1 MGRSRYKMHEEY
13 YPYFITCTA
22 KSGLPLFSIPAVAE
36 IILDN
41 LMYLQRQREVT
52 LYGYVIM
59 ENHFHA
65 IVLGDDLSK
74 KLRLTKS
81 FMARQIVDLLQDLN
95 KFKYLGELQFRK
107 LSHKKRS
114 DYQVWEEGFH
124 PKQIVS
130 DEMMSQKLEYIHFN
144 PVVRGF
150 VDSPSDWR
158 YSSARNYNGEAGL
171 IPVTLY
177 SG

>member
-1 MGRSRYKMHEEY
+1 MGRSRYKIYEEH

-22 KSGLPLFSIPAVAE
+22 KSGLPLFSIPVVAA

-41 LMYLQRQREVT
+41 LVYLQQQRGIT

-65 IVLGDDLSK
+65 VVLGEDLSK

-81 FMARQIVDLLQDLN
+81 FMARQIVDSLYESNKNKHLN
-95 KFKYLGELQFRK
+95 ELRLRK
-107 LSHKKRS
+107 LTHKVRS

-124 PKQIVS
+124 PKQISS
-130 DEMMSQKLEYIHFN
+130 DEIMSQKLDYIHFN
-144 PVVRGF
+144 PVARGF
-150 VDSPSDWR
+150 VDAPRDWR
-158 YSSARNYNGEAGL
+158 YSSARNYSGEVGL
-171 IPVTLY
+171 IPVTMY

>member
-1 MGRSRYKMHEEY
+1 
-13 YPYFITCTA
+13 
-22 KSGLPLFSIPAVAE
+22 
-36 IILDN
+36 
-41 LMYLQRQREVT
+41 
-52 LYGYVIM
+52 
-59 ENHFHA
+59 
-65 IVLGDDLSK
+65 
-74 KLRLTKS
+74 
-81 FMARQIVDLLQDLN
+81 MARQIVDLLQDLN
-95 KFKYLGELQFRK
+95 KFKYLDELQFRK

-130 DEMMSQKLEYIHFN
+130 DEMMSQKLEYVHFN
-144 PVVRGF
+144 PVARSF
-150 VDSPSDWR
+150 VDSPNDWR